1 MTMTIDRQPD
11 ARAADH
17 PAPDYVAMRTA
28 MVASQLRTN
37 AVSDPRVI
45 AAMAAVPRERFVA
58 ADRAPLAYRDAL
70 LSLGEG
76 RFANLPI
83 ATGRLLTE
91 ARLVASDRVLLIGAA
106 SGYTAAVLARIVAA
120 VVAVEVDP
128 ALVARARAALVGED
142 RVTIVEA
149 PLAAGHP
156 EGAPYDVL
164 VIDGAVQRIPE
175 ALVAQVG
182 IDGRVVG
189 GLVDRGVTRLSAGR
203 RSAGGF
209 AMIDFADIECC
220 VLPGFATPP
229 QFTF

>member
-1 MTMTIDRQPD
+1 
-11 ARAADH
+11 
-17 PAPDYVAMRTA
+17 MRTA

-37 AVSDPRVI
+37 AVSDARVI
-45 AAMAAVPRERFVA
+45 SAMASVPRERFVS
-58 ADRAPLAYRDAL
+58 ADRAAFAYRDAL
-70 LSLGEG
+70 LSLGGG

-91 ARLVASDRVLLIGAA
+91 ARLLATDRVLLIGAA
-106 SGYTAAVLARIVAA
+106 TGYTAAVLARIVAA

-128 ALVARARAALVGED
+128 ALVARARAALAGED

-149 PLAAGHP
+149 PLEVGHL
-156 EGAPYDVL
+156 EGGPYDVL
-164 VIDGAVQRIPE
+164 MIDGAVERIPE

-182 IDGRVVG
+182 VGGRVVG
-189 GLVDRGVTRLSAGR
+189 GLVDQGVTRLSAGR

-209 AMIDFADIECC
+209 AMMDFADIECC

-229 QFTF
+229 KFTF